1 MTPDELHDRLS
12 TLADP
17 ACKAFGDSLQP
28 GVTDRLGVRMPLV
41 RRVARDVMRTEDVR
55 AFLNAMLAAGGF
67 ASQEALMVC
76 VIVAGGAKALELEE
90 RLAFVDRLL
99 PHMTGSAVKV
109 FRENREELIGY
120 VGEKLA
126 SDDPWTVRVAEVW
139 LLEHYRDARWT
150 QAALDLLGGGT
161 SRALVL
167 AASGD
172 YYLSMSLAWCLS
184 MLATADL
191 EAVCSRIESWRAEGR
206 LDDATLRRTVRKIRE
221 SLQFT
226 KETKA
231 AVSARFAAR

>member
-1 MTPDELHDRLS
+1 MTPDEIHDRLS

-99 PHMTGSAVKV
+99 PHMTGWATCDLTGSAVKV

-161 SRALVL
+161 S
-167 AASGD
+167 
-172 YYLSMSLAWCLS
+172 LSL
-184 MLATADL
+184 
-191 EAVCSRIESWRAEGR
+191 IH
-206 LDDATLRRTVRKIRE
+206 I
-221 SLQFT
+221 
-226 KETKA
+226 
-231 AVSARFAAR
+231 